1 MRNILCGLLATA
13 IGLSA
18 AAATLAAEPPG
29 AATAGLWQADDADRP
44 TQLSFASAARVE
56 DPELFV
62 FCDRAN
68 NELRLLYRKL
78 PSDEVERRS
87 EQPGALDGNLVAGG
101 TAWPLAGF
109 LSRAPEATGIGYDVL
124 VTANSL
130 ALFTAPDL
138 KLRFPDLE
146 IPAPGNGLLA
156 RFAAACPSVS
166 TVFEAAGW
174 RRRFN
179 LQSGFAVD
187 IPVQQFRLSD
197 ADRTGRF
204 YRDGPGRGTLQ
215 VTTAINLDNL
225 GPREALRRISRD
237 KVVVTKVTKSNS
249 GANFFTLS
257 GSKGDRAVSLKAL
270 LTCDKSVWAMV
281 RVEYDPAARAQ
292 VEPLFARMAQS
303 LTTEAGFDGM
313 AACE

>member
-1 MRNILCGLLATA
+1 MRNILRALLAA
-13 IGLSA
+13 AVGLGA
-18 AAATLAAEPPG
+18 MVLCQAAEPNDP
-29 AATAGLWQADDADRP
+29 AAGRWQADDADKP
-44 TQLSFASAARVE
+44 TQLSFATPGRAD

-68 NELRLLYRKL
+68 TELRLLYRKL
-78 PSDEVERRS
+78 PSEHAERLG
-87 EQPGALDGNLVAGG
+87 EKAGALDGSLAAGG
-101 TAWPLAGF
+101 TTRPLAGF

-124 VTANSL
+124 VTANSV
-130 ALFTAPDL
+130 ALFSAPDL
-138 KLRFPDLE
+138 KFRFPGFE
-146 IPAPGNGLLA
+146 IAAPSDGLLA

-179 LQSGFAVD
+179 LQAGFAVD

-204 YRDGPGRGTLQ
+204 YRDGPGHATLQ
-215 VTTAINLDNL
+215 VTTAINQDEL
-225 GPREALRRISRD
+225 GPREALRRMSRD
-237 KVVVTKVTKSNS
+237 KDVVTKVTKSSS
-249 GANFFTLS
+249 GADFFTLS
-257 GSKGDRAVSLKAL
+257 GSKGDRAMSLKAL
-270 LTCDKSVWAMV
+270 LTCDKSMWAML
-281 RVEYDPAARAQ
+281 RVEYDPAARAE
-292 VEPLFARMAQS
+292 VERLFARMAQS

>member
-1 MRNILCGLLATA
+1 MRNIIRGLLAAAIAFATTA
-13 IGLSA
+13 ISQ
-18 AAATLAAEPPG
+18 AAEPPRTL
-29 AATAGLWQADDADRP
+29 TAGSWQADDADKP
-44 TQLSFASAARVE
+44 AQLTFATAARAD

-68 NELRLLYRKL
+68 TELKLLYRRL
-78 PSDEVERRS
+78 PSEEAEGMSER
-87 EQPGALDGNLVAGG
+87 PGALDGSLVAAGQ
-101 TAWPLAGF
+101 TWPLAGF
-109 LSRAPEATGIGYDVL
+109 LSRAPEATGIGYDIL

-130 ALFTAPDL
+130 ALLTTPDL
-138 KLRFPDLE
+138 TLRFPGFD
-146 IPAPGNGLLA
+146 IAAPQDGLLA
-156 RFAAACPSVS
+156 RFASACPSVS

-179 LQSGFAVD
+179 LQAGFAVD

-204 YRDGPGRGTLQ
+204 YRDGPGHATLQ
-215 VTTAINLDNL
+215 LTIAINQDEL
-225 GPREALRRISRD
+225 GPREALRRMSRD
-237 KVVVTKVTKSNS
+237 KDAVTKVAKSNS
-249 GANFFTLS
+249 GADFFMLN

-270 LTCDKSVWAMV
+270 LTCGKSMWAML

>member
-1 MRNILCGLLATA
+1 MRNILLGLLAA
-13 IGLSA
+13 AMGLGA
-18 AAATLAAEPPG
+18 AAMSQAAEPSRP
-29 AATAGLWQADDADRP
+29 AAGRWQADDADKP
-44 TQLSFASAARVE
+44 TQLSFATAARAD

-68 NELRLLYRKL
+68 TEIKLLYRKL
-78 PSDEVERRS
+78 PTDDVERLGGK
-87 EQPGALDGNLVAGG
+87 PGALDGSLVAGG
-101 TAWPLAGF
+101 ATRPLAGF

-138 KLRFPDLE
+138 TLRFPGFD
-146 IPAPGNGLLA
+146 IAAPSDGLLA

-179 LQSGFAVD
+179 LQAGFAVD

-204 YRDGPGRGTLQ
+204 YRDGPGHATLQ
-215 VTTAINLDNL
+215 VTTTINQDEL

-237 KVVVTKVTKSNS
+237 KDVVTKVTKSGD
-249 GANFFTLS
+249 GAGFYMLS

-270 LTCDKSVWAMV
+270 LTCDKSIWAML
-281 RVEYDPAARAQ
+281 RVEYDPAAHAE